1 MKLRLLTNI
10 IKQGFQ
16 GLNRNRSMSMV
27 SIVSIAIVLVIL
39 GLVLVLVLSINQLV
53 MNSNQKMDQ
62 IDIFIED
69 RLEIPDIEKMAD
81 DIANIGG
88 IKSIKFKSREEGLK
102 ELKSSWGE
110 NAWLLDDYD
119 GDEDKNP
126 IPNGFQ
132 IRVNNLEDAPA
143 IAKKLNNMEGVWKV
157 NYFADEIE
165 QMLKISRYIQF
176 GGLFMVGFLS
186 LISIFLLS
194 NTIRLAVNSRRAEIS
209 IMKWVGATDGYI
221 KGPFFI
227 EGVLMGLIGSVVAFF
242 IVAFGYKYFYTEAIN
257 NVTGFLS
264 SAIVA
269 PSFFYWDMATI
280 FLTLGVGIGAL
291 GSLISLKRFL
301 KV

>member
-1 MKLRLLTNI
+1 MKLRVLSNI

-27 SIVSIAIVLVIL
+27 SIISIAIVLVIL
-39 GLVLVLVLSINQLV
+39 GLVLILVLSINQLV
-53 MNSNQKMDQ
+53 MDSNQKMDQ

-69 RLEIPDIEKMAD
+69 SLEIPDIEKMAD
-81 DIANIGG
+81 DIAAIGG

-110 NAWLLDDYD
+110 NAWLLDDY
-119 GDEDKNP
+119 EDSNP

-132 IRVNNLEDAPA
+132 IRVNNIEDATA
-143 IAKKLNNMEGVWKV
+143 VAKKLGNMEGVWKV
-157 NYFADEIE
+157 NYFAEEID
-165 QMLKISRYIQF
+165 QMLKISRYIQI

-194 NTIRLAVNSRRAEIS
+194 NTIRLAVNSRRAEIN

-227 EGVLMGLIGSVVAFF
+227 EGVLMGLIGSIIAFL
-242 IVAFGYKYFYTEAIN
+242 IVAFGYRYFYLEAIN
-257 NVTGFLS
+257 NVYGLLS